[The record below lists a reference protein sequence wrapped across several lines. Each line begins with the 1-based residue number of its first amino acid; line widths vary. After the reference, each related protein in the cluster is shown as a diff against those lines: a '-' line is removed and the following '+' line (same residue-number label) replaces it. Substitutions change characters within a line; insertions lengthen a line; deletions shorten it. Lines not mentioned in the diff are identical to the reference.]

1 MVKIAPSILSANFA
15 SLGEDI
21 AKVKA
26 AGADLLHVDVM
37 DGHFVKNITFG
48 PPVVK
53 SISQATDLFLD
64 VHLMISHPYDYVKAF
79 AEAGSSLIC
88 FHLEAAG
95 EKTLQTI
102 ELIKKHGCK
111 VGIAV
116 SPATEVTALKDF
128 LPLVD
133 LVLVMTVVPG
143 FGGQSF
149 IEDMQGK
156 IVYLSEQKQKNNF
169 AYEIEVDGGINRQT
183 AKLAAQ
189 AGATVLVAG
198 SYIFKNEDYAAA
210 INSLKG

>member
-15 SLGEDI
+15 NLGEDI

-53 SISQATDLFLD
+53 SVSNATDLFLD
-64 VHLMISHPYDYVKAF
+64 VHLMISHPYDYVEAF
-79 AEAGSSLIC
+79 ANAGSSLIC
-88 FHLEAAG
+88 FHVEAAG
-95 EKTLQTI
+95 AKTLQTI

-111 VGIAV
+111 VGLAV
-116 SPATEVTALKDF
+116 SPATDVAEIKEF
-128 LPLVD
+128 LGMLD

-149 IEDMQGK
+149 IAEMVDK
-156 IVYLSEQKQKNNF
+156 IVYLNEYKQKNNL
-169 AYEIEVDGGINRQT
+169 AYEIEVDGGINEQT
-183 AKLAAQ
+183 AKIAKM
-189 AGATVLVAG
+189 AGATILVAG
-198 SYIFKNEDYAAA
+198 SYIFKNEDYKAA
-210 INSLKG
+210 IDSLK